1 MENSNPMPSSAPVP
15 PIAPKKGLSTGAK
28 IGIGCGVIVLLGII
42 AFIISAVFLGGK
54 LKDFADEMQKNPTR
68 ATANVMVKTTAF
80 EMVAEDDANKRYTL
94 KEKSSG
100 KLTTVYWDEKI
111 GKPMTVEGDFS
122 AIPAPAA
129 ADALPAPAPAPE
141 EP

>member
-1 MENSNPMPSSAPVP
+1 MENSNPMPSATPVP
-15 PIAPKKGLSTGAK
+15 PIAPKKGLGTGAK
-28 IGIGCGVIVLLGII
+28 IGIGCAVIVLLGII
-42 AFIISAVFLGGK
+42 AIIISTVFLGGMVK
-54 LKDFADEMQKNPTR
+54 EFAGEMQKNPTR
-68 ATANVMVKTTAF
+68 ATANMMVKTTAF

-100 KLTTVYWDEKI
+100 KLTTVYWDEKTQR
-111 GKPMTVEGDFS
+111 PLTVEGDFS

-129 ADALPAPAPAPE
+129 ADALPTPAPAPE